1 MKAVILAGGLGTRQA
16 DVFIKKRK
24 QNFAYLKERLL
35 TCEEFLLLPKAAPE
49 SDPSWFGFPLTLKQ
63 EAEVTRVDLLNY
75 LNENKIDTRLLF
87 AGNLTRQPY
96 MQGRNFRV
104 SGDLRCTD
112 VVMNDTFWLGV
123 FPGLNE
129 NHLDFVADKLEE
141 FFGLGF

>member
-49 SDPSWFGFPLTLKQ
+49 SDPSWFGFPITLKQ

-104 SGDLRCTD
+104 SGDLTCTD